1 VLALTVLS
9 CVFRRVCVT
18 HAEGPD
24 EWYDCLVRYQRQR
37 ALRTPMSTVPEE
49 KQTAE
54 PPLPLP

>member
-1 VLALTVLS
+1 
-9 CVFRRVCVT
+9 VT

-37 ALRTPMSTVPEE
+37 ALRTPMLTVPEE